1 MKKVNDAEE
10 ISFFLTDVLLLTGRE
25 KNAIMY
31 LYADLRGTP
40 PIIARILP
48 LAFWM
53 RQNKILTCTPPSV
66 PPKRIARISRNSM
79 HAMRKNICF
88 RFNKIQGDF
97 LWFGAPSA

>member
-31 LYADLRGTP
+31 PYADLRGTP

-48 LAFWM
+48 LVFWM

-66 PPKRIARISRNSM
+66 PPKRIVYISKKSTRSTQ
-79 HAMRKNICF
+79 KSICF